1 MKLPSKIFNKSTI
14 IGIVISL
21 FLLCAFSVLF
31 TNNVSAQTSGN
42 DNDPWLVKPVLHYL
56 LYTQD
61 TKLESDVQQLK
72 SDISLTNEEL
82 GQLRSIAAEEFL
94 KCRDF
99 KKQIENDR
107 NISYEQELK
116 VSLQGSDSKL
126 KTLLGKRYPEFRK
139 WIRQWWSSETDY
151 RNQRFKKQ
159 GDILIKSD
167 ISSQYVYAT
176 QYDAYTDREAALPDK
191 YLKFANYGTDY
202 TYPNPPYTVNI
213 RSLVAGQP
221 EYWAYYVF
229 IKEVGPWN
237 ENDNYWD
244 SATGSNPRRTFTDL
258 FLGKPE
264 AEAAYFDN
272 YNNGLN
278 EFGNTVLNPA
288 GVDLSPDV
296 ADELG
301 FGGPLVSRWVQV
313 YYTDLP

>member
-1 MKLPSKIFNKSTI
+1 M
-14 IGIVISL
+14 
-21 FLLCAFSVLF
+21 F

-82 GQLRSIAAEEFL
+82 EQLRSIAAEEFL

-99 KKQIENDR
+99 KKQIENDK

-139 WIRQWWSSETDY
+139 WIRQWWSSETEY

-159 GDILIKSD
+159 GDISIKSD

-213 RSLVAGQP
+213 RSQVVGQP

-229 IKEVGPWN
+229 IKEAGPWN

-258 FLGKPE
+258 PLGKPE

-272 YNNGLN
+272 YNNGLD
-278 EFGNTVLNPA
+278 EFDRTVLNPA
-288 GVDLSPDV
+288 GVDLSHDV
-296 ADELG
+296 ATELG
-301 FGGPLVSRWVQV
+301 FGGPLVSRWVEV
-313 YYTDLP
+313 FYTDLP